1 SAADR
6 KHLCLTNSLGCALIL
21 VRAPNIPSGY
31 YWRNQWSSFCCQTG
45 SFFTSESINSC
56 LKGKT
61 LYFMGDSTMRQW
73 IEFMNKMFVNLQL
86 PDKSKDYRGFSL
98 LKILNIK
105 SNYTVYWRNHGHPRI
120 TVSKI
125 KLIEAPYIS
134 RDLDAIGA
142 EGEDTVVVIGVGQH
156 FRAYPLELFVRRLL
170 SLRGA
175 IQRLQAR
182 SPGTRIFI
190 KLENTRELSSEPERF
205 SDWHGHLQNL
215 AQRKVFGDL
224 EVGFVDAWEMT
235 VAANTF
241 AIYPNPTF
249 IASEVAEFLSRL
261 CPTPQDTSARSVSCN
276 KFS

>member
-1 SAADR
+1 MAII
-6 KHLCLTNSLGCALIL
+6 HFFSL
-21 VRAPNIPSGY
+21 RNNIGVKIKNKFVIPYNKWRDCVERINPSISSGY
-31 YWRNQWSSFCCQTG
+31 FWRNQWSSLCCKTG
-45 SFFTSESINSC
+45 SFFTLESIKSC
-56 LKGKT
+56 LKGKKIF
-61 LYFMGDSTMRQW
+61 FMGDSTVRQW
-73 IEFMNKMFVNLQL
+73 IEYLINIQKETHVHIQWKVHNY
-86 PDKSKDYRGFSL
+86 PWITAHKSKLSE
-98 LKILNIK
+98 
-105 SNYTVYWRNHGHPRI
+105 S
-120 TVSKI
+120 S
-125 KLIEAPYIS
+125 YIS
-134 RDLDAIGA
+134 RDLDTIGA

-170 SLRGA
+170 SLRRA

-241 AIYPNPTF
+241 VTHPNPTF

-261 CPTPQDTSARSVSCN
+261 CHTPQDTSARPVS
-276 KFS
+276 

>member
-1 SAADR
+1 MLLLSL
-6 KHLCLTNSLGCALIL
+6 KFQSVLNSVKGISSIKF
-21 VRAPNIPSGY
+21 VNPKGEYSI
-31 YWRNQWSSFCCQTG
+31 QWKVDNYPWITTHKSKL
-45 SFFTSESINSC
+45 SESS
-56 LKGKT
+56 
-61 LYFMGDSTMRQW
+61 
-73 IEFMNKMFVNLQL
+73 
-86 PDKSKDYRGFSL
+86 
-98 LKILNIK
+98 
-105 SNYTVYWRNHGHPRI
+105 
-120 TVSKI
+120 
-125 KLIEAPYIS
+125 YIS
-134 RDLDAIGA
+134 RDLDTIGA

-215 AQRKVFGDL
+215 VQRKVFGDL

-241 AIYPNPTF
+241 VVHPNPTF